1 MPAPTFTDTV
11 MGFLQGLWGRPMG
24 AMFLLVA
31 LAAAAIIVAV
41 LLRNNPRFQRWRASQ
56 GSLRALLRLTEP
68 LVRADPVAKAEWQTL
83 KEYSKRNVS
92 WAMFALGSKLSSQ
105 AHSNFQYDRL
115 VGYLWI
121 KKAAEFNHPG
131 AQDLLRRASIR
142 DEPMYAPPAPAGGG
156 GAKPATVDTR
166 DTAIIH
172 QPKHGSD
179 PFKEL
184 AGLIGL
190 AGIKTAVA
198 NIAHRARLFEKRKS
212 QGLANTVPAMHLIFM
227 GNPGTGKTIVAR
239 IIGGVLKQA
248 GYLKRGH
255 VVEVSVPELISQY
268 VGETPLKVREKVEQ
282 ALDGVLFIDEAY
294 GLMGHNTSAGSS
306 YGAQAITTLLKL
318 MEDNRERL
326 VVIAA
331 GYPAEMQAFLD
342 VNPGFRS
349 RFTDIIHFED
359 YSPEELVLI
368 FTKLVTDQQFTLF
381 PSAAVFLGDVMKQAR
396 AELTHNFPNGRFV
409 RNLFENSVKNL
420 AARVGQMEKH
430 STRDLQVIR
439 LEDIKL
445 AFEEVRRNQKG
456 DVPDADNDD
465 GEARDRQQGAG
476 EDSSPW
482 EPPVLPVPLPLSAVD
497 PFAQLDAMVGLE
509 DIKRAVSD
517 ISNRARLFGARQ
529 AQGLPAVRPV
539 IHMALLGNPGTGKTT
554 VARIMGEILHQTG
567 YLTRGHV
574 VEVLVS
580 DLLGQGH
587 GDTAQRVRQHVMRA
601 LDGVLLI
608 DNAYRLAGDGE
619 AGALGRAATT
629 ALAKLMEDYKDRLV
643 VIAAGYADEMQHF
656 LDSDPGLRSRFTDVV
671 YFSDYKPAELLA
683 LYAQMASAQ
692 QYKIAPAALQLLEEF
707 FRQPPDAATNSFS
720 NGRLVRNIFE
730 DSVKSL
736 AARTSGKM
744 MFPSR
749 EDLETIKPEDVQPA
763 FAEALAQA
771 KRSAA

>member
-1 MPAPTFTDTV
+1 MDLAGIIRYATGPAG
-11 MGFLQGLWGRPMG
+11 ML
-24 AMFLLVA
+24 LLVA
-31 LAAAAIIVAV
+31 TAAGAVVVAV
-41 LLRNNPRFQRWRASQ
+41 VVGNTPQYLRWRASK
-56 GSLRALLRLTEP
+56 GSLRALLKLTAP
-68 LVRADPVAKAEWQTL
+68 LVRPDPVAKAEWDTL
-83 KEYSKRNVS
+83 SEYSKRNVS
-92 WAMFALGSKLSSQ
+92 WAMFALGTKLSSQ
-105 AHSNFQYDRL
+105 THSNFNYNQL
-115 VGYLWI
+115 VGYLWV

-131 AQDLLRRASIR
+131 AIDTLRRASIR
-142 DEPMYAPPAPAGGG
+142 DEPRYAPPSTSGGG
-156 GAKPATVDTR
+156 GSAAPAPEKDH
-166 DTAIIH
+166 AIIH
-172 QPKHGSD
+172 HPKAGHD

-190 AGIKTAVA
+190 SGIKTAVT
-198 NIAHRARLFEKRKS
+198 NIAHRARLFEKRRS
-212 QGLANTVPAMHLIFM
+212 QGLSNSVPAMHLIFM

-248 GYLKRGH
+248 GYLKSGH

-268 VGETPLKVREKVEQ
+268 VGETPLKVREKVAQ
-282 ALDGVLFIDEAY
+282 AIDGVLFIDEAY
-294 GLMGHNTSAGSS
+294 GLMGHSTSSGSS

-318 MEDNRERL
+318 MEDNRENL

-359 YSPEELVLI
+359 YTPDELVAI
-368 FTKLVTDQQFTLF
+368 FTKLVKDQQFSLY

-420 AARVGQMEKH
+420 AARVGSMDKH
-430 STRDLQVIR
+430 SKKDLQV
-439 LEDIKL
+439 LKAEDIKL
-445 AFEEVRRNQKG
+445 AFKEVHRNQKG
-456 DVPDADNDD
+456 AVP
-465 GEARDRQQGAG
+465 GEAPPEG
-476 EDSSPW
+476 ETEQDYTPPSGDGSSEQW
-482 EPPVLPVPLPLSAVD
+482 DPPVLPVPLPLTAAD
-497 PFAQLDAMVGLE
+497 PFSQLEGMIGLV

-517 ISNRARLFGARQ
+517 IGNRARLFGARQ

-580 DLLGQGH
+580 DLMGDNA

-601 LDGVLLI
+601 LDGVLLL
-608 DNAYRLAGDGE
+608 DNAYKLADE
-619 AGALGRAATT
+619 QGRATTT
-629 ALAKLMEDYKDRLV
+629 ALVKLMEDYKDRLV

-656 LDSDPGLRSRFTDVV
+656 LDSDPGLRSRFTDVIR
-671 YFSDYKPAELLA
+671 FADYTPEELLA
-683 LYAQMASAQ
+683 LYRQMAVLQ
-692 QYKIAPAALQLLEEF
+692 QYKITPAAEKMLEEF
-707 FRQPPDAATNSFS
+707 FRHPPGVSTRSFS

-730 DSVKSL
+730 DSVKCL
-736 AARTSGKM
+736 AARTGGKM
-744 MFPSR
+744 IFPSR
-749 EDLETIKPEDVQPA
+749 EDLETIKAEDVQLA
-763 FAEALAQA
+763 CDEARAQEE
-771 KRSAA
+771 RTAA